1 MSILKLVLSNDL
13 YTHNSNNYTP
23 INQTIKQTNKQT
35 NKHKQHGNFPDVL
48 NNFPDGITFK
58 ILSIKHAV
66 QTITRN
72 TKIGQHI
79 IRIWKTELRYFWYI
93 SKSIGQ

>member
-1 MSILKLVLSNDL
+1 MPIEIIKLTNKQP
-13 YTHNSNNYTP
+13 N
-23 INQTIKQTNKQT
+23 KQTNKQT
-35 NKHKQHGNFPDVL
+35 NKQHGNFPDVL

-79 IRIWKTELRYFWYI
+79 IRIWKQNYVTFGTSPNLLGN
-93 SKSIGQ
+93 K